1 MLRGLLPY
9 QGLDTIQVCVW
20 QFEWYVNVCLL
31 RCWSPHIHEFQYRPS
46 FSSKIKPNTM
56 VGDHGDE
63 IYSVFGAPILRGN
76 GVLLPLSL
84 QLGAAGAKASVAL
97 NKFLLLS

>member
-1 MLRGLLPY
+1 
-9 QGLDTIQVCVW
+9 
-20 QFEWYVNVCLL
+20 
-31 RCWSPHIHEFQYRPS
+31 
-46 FSSKIKPNTM
+46 M